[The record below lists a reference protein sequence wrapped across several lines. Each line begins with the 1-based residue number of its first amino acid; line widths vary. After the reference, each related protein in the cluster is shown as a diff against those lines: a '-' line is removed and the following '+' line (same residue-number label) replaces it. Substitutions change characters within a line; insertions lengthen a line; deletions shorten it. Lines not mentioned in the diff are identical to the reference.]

1 MDDNVNYWVTSKL
14 VIQHELGMSKICV
27 IIKKVNSQLKTSL
40 HSTKWTIKEYG
51 ARAVKEKGPVRRDVT
66 NNKE

>member
-14 VIQHELGMSKICV
+14 VIQHELGMRKICV
-27 IIKKVNSQLKTSL
+27 IIKEVSSQLKTSL

-51 ARAVKEKGPVRRDVT
+51 ARVMKKGPVKRDVT